1 MLGRLQALG
10 PEGWETAGAF
20 AEGPRPAVLGVGC
33 HSARPCQAVLSVAP
47 VFWVR
52 VLTLVCLPAGWLW
65 AEAWG

>member
-10 PEGWETAGAF
+10 LEGWETAGAF
-20 AEGPRPAVLGVGC
+20 ADGPAVLGVAC

-52 VLTLVCLPAGWLW
+52 VLTLVCLAGWL
-65 AEAWG
+65 ALG